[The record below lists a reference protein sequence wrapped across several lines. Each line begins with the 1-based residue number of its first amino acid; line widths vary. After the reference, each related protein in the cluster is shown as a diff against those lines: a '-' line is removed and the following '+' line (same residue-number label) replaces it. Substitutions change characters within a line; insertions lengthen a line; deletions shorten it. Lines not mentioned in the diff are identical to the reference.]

1 MPRRPHTTPDPAPP
15 RLDDQLCFS
24 LYAASLALN
33 RVYRA
38 PLAALGLTYPQ
49 YLVLMVLWETDGM
62 TVSAIGERLLLDSAT
77 LTPLLK
83 RLEHAGHVSRSRDAR
98 DERRVLVSLTDV
110 GRELATR
117 AAAIPDHI
125 RCALQCSEDELLALR
140 SGLDAI
146 RARLLAFDAPRRR
159 PPRRATR

>member
-1 MPRRPHTTPDPAPP
+1 MPRRPTVSNVPAPP
-15 RLDDQLCFS
+15 RLDEQLCFS
-24 LYAASLALN
+24 LYAAGLALN

-49 YLVLMVLWETDGM
+49 YLVLMVLWEKDSL

-83 RLEHAGHVSRSRDAR
+83 RLEQAGHVARRRDAR
-98 DERRVLVSLTDV
+98 DERRVVVSLTDG
-110 GRELATR
+110 GRDLATR
-117 AAAIPDHI
+117 AAAIPEHI
-125 RCALQCSEDELLALR
+125 RCALQCSEDEFLTLR

-146 RARLLAFDAPRRR
+146 RRRLLAFDASRRR
-159 PPRRATR
+159 STR

>member
-1 MPRRPHTTPDPAPP
+1 MPRRPVKSQDPSPP
-15 RLDDQLCFS
+15 RLDEQLCFS

-49 YLVLMVLWETDGM
+49 YLVLMVLWEQDGL

-83 RLEHAGHVSRSRDAR
+83 RLERAGHVARRRDAR
-98 DERRVLVSLTDV
+98 DERQVVVSLTDG
-110 GRELATR
+110 GRDLATR
-117 AAAIPDHI
+117 AAAIPEHI
-125 RCALQCSEDELLALR
+125 RCALQCSEDEFLALR
-140 SGLDAI
+140 RGLDAI
-146 RARLLAFDAPRRR
+146 RARLLAFEAPRRC
-159 PPRRATR
+159 PTR